1 MNLFR
6 IDKKKTF
13 QGPHQSLHL
22 HQCGANLKEA
32 KSAMIMIHGRGASPE
47 SILSLTN
54 EIKHRKEITFYAP
67 EAHGFTWYPY
77 SFLAPLEK
85 NQPKLNSA
93 FQSIYDAI
101 TVAEN
106 AGFSKD
112 KIFILGFSQG
122 ACLAAEYVARHP
134 DKYAGIFIFSGG
146 LVGYRINEDS
156 YTGNLHKTPI
166 FIGCSDVDTHI
177 PLQRIHKTNSI
188 LSSINGDV
196 TKVIYPNF
204 GHTINKDEI
213 DHLNKIISDR
223 I

>member
-1 MNLFR
+1 MSLFR
-6 IDKKKTF
+6 IDKDNTF
-13 QGPHQSLHL
+13 QGPHQTLPL
-22 HQCGANLKEA
+22 HQSGANLKEA

-85 NQPKLNSA
+85 NQPELNSA
-93 FQSIYDAI
+93 IQSIYNAI
-101 TVAEN
+101 TAAEN

-146 LVGYRINEDS
+146 LIGHRINEDS
-156 YTGNLHKTPI
+156 YTGNLQKTPI

-177 PLQRIHKTNSI
+177 PLQRIHKTDSI
-188 LSSINGDV
+188 LSSVNGDV

-213 DHLNKIISDR
+213 NHLNKIISNR

>member
-6 IDKKKTF
+6 IDKKNTF
-13 QGPHQSLHL
+13 QGPHQSQHL
-22 HQCGANLKEA
+22 YQRGANVKEA

-85 NQPKLNSA
+85 NQPELNSA
-93 FQSIYDAI
+93 IQSIYNAI

-146 LVGYRINEDS
+146 LIGHRINEDS
-156 YTGNLHKTPI
+156 YTGNLQKTPI

-177 PLQRIHKTNSI
+177 PLQRIHKTDSI
-188 LSSINGDV
+188 LSSVNGDV

-213 DHLNKIISDR
+213 NHLNKIISNR

>member
-1 MNLFR
+1 MSLFR
-6 IDKKKTF
+6 IDNKNTF

-32 KSAMIMIHGRGASPE
+32 KSAMIMIHGRGAGPE

-54 EIKHRKEITFYAP
+54 EITHRKEIIFYAP

-85 NQPKLNSA
+85 NQPQLNSA
-93 FQSIYDAI
+93 IQSIYNAV

-106 AGFSKD
+106 A
-112 KIFILGFSQG
+112 GFSQG

-134 DKYAGIFIFSGG
+134 NKYAGIFIFSGG
-146 LVGYRINEDS
+146 LIGHRINEDY

-177 PLQRIHKTNSI
+177 PLQRIHKTDSI

-213 DHLNKIISDR
+213 DHLNKIISNR